1 MAGTTYTV
9 TLDLKTIGSLDFGLN
24 KSGNGLSSATTSVA
38 TLRGAL
44 HDLRDVGGKFMGV
57 LDGIAGRVGTL
68 VAYGGGALL
77 SAGFY
82 AAYEGVTKLN
92 AELESTKISLGTI
105 FKANGQTSDLAS
117 GFELATDQLAKMR
130 KDARDLP
137 GELED
142 LKRIFVTAAIPGFG
156 AGADADRIR
165 KLSASTMAFAAVAQV
180 PQAVAARELAML
192 LEGRAGAHNVL
203 GQRLDALSGDKA
215 KSFNHLSA
223 DKRLEYIEGRL
234 AAYSGAVD
242 RFKNSYEGLSSAF
255 VDNVKQ
261 FGIAATSPLF
271 DRVKT
276 TLAEINNWFDNNQAL
291 VGSWA
296 DYIGSN
302 AGAAF
307 DAVKAKF
314 LEWWP
319 ILKEFAT
326 NMKAELSHLSEE
338 FGPLLKAF
346 ETWAKAKMADKNTPG
361 QIENLVKDYAALK
374 VIAGIGSTVVNGALA
389 VNAGLNVAKF
399 LGYGGLGAGGA
410 AASGGGASGI
420 GLTAA
425 GSGLGFGLAG
435 GGLAAAL
442 AGSLFYGAFGG
453 VKSQAEWD
461 DVNKSEGTKNAEK
474 AIQKYQEMVDSGQ
487 ISQKEMNERV
497 YADADFMRAHFQNA
511 GADALELALALSTAA
526 GSAENYAA
534 ILNDI
539 GRKDAWGDPSG
550 WDLNSDNVKSANRDY
565 GMDWLGAFTSGIAA
579 QAKKDDKAETP
590 KHPGGAGGT
599 TIQKVE
605 IVVTQNNNPSRVAR
619 SVVDELSKLQ
629 RNPRVSKFAP
639 ATAR

>member
-1 MAGTTYTV
+1 MTTYAV
-9 TLDLKTIGSLDFGLN
+9 TLDLKTVGSLDFGLN
-24 KSGNGLSSATTSVA
+24 KSGGLSSATTSVA

-57 LDGIAGRVGTL
+57 LDGIAGRVGAL
-68 VAYGGGALL
+68 AAVGGGALL

-92 AELESTKISLGTI
+92 AELEATTISLGTI
-105 FKANGQTSDLAS
+105 FKANGQTNDLAS
-117 GFELATDQLAKMR
+117 GFEMAGEQLAKMR

-215 KSFNHLSA
+215 KSFNAMGA

-234 AAYSGAVD
+234 AAYSGSID

-261 FGIAATSPLF
+261 FGLAATTPLF

-276 TLAEINNWFDNNQAL
+276 TLAEINNWFDSNPAL
-291 VGSWA
+291 VASWA

-307 DAVKAKF
+307 DSVKAKF

-326 NMKAELSHLSEE
+326 NMKAELGHLSEE
-338 FGPLLKAF
+338 FGPILKAF

-410 AASGGGASGI
+410 AAGSGG
-420 GLTAA
+420 AA
-425 GSGLGFGLAG
+425 SGLGLGAAG
-435 GGLAAAL
+435 GGLGLGLGLGGAAAGL
-442 AGSLFYGAFGG
+442 AGALFYGAFGG
-453 VKSQAEWD
+453 IDSQVETDAKNKARGEALAAESL
-461 DVNKSEGTKNAEK
+461 K
-474 AIQKYQEMVDSGQ
+474 KYEAMVEWGQ
-487 ISQKEMNERV
+487 ISHKEMVERV
-497 YADADFMRAHFQNA
+497 VDDATFMREHFQTA
-511 GADALELALALSTAA
+511 AADALELALAMKDAAFAA
-526 GSAENYAA
+526 GLLSAKLDNPNRQGMQA
-534 ILNDI
+534 D
-539 GRKDAWGDPSG
+539 GMTGDPSG
-550 WDLNSDNVKSANRDY
+550 WAVKMAKEPNRDY
-565 GMDWLGAFTSGIAA
+565 SYWGQPIVDSMSGLTKEV
-579 QAKKDDKAETP
+579 AKPP
-590 KHPGGAGGT
+590 KHKGGKGGT
-599 TIQKVE
+599 TIQRVE

-619 SVVDELSKLQ
+619 SVVDELSKLS
-629 RNPRVSKFAP
+629 RNPRVSRFAP
-639 ATAR
+639 STAR

>member
-1 MAGTTYTV
+1 MTTYAV
-9 TLDLKTIGSLDFGLN
+9 TLDLKTVGSLDFGLN
-24 KSGNGLSSATTSVA
+24 KTGGLSSATTSMA

-92 AELESTKISLGTI
+92 AELEATKISLGTI
-105 FKANGQTSDLAS
+105 FKANGQTNDLAS
-117 GFELATDQLAKMR
+117 GFELATEQIAKMR

-142 LKRIFVTAAIPGFG
+142 LKKIFVTAAIPGFG

-165 KLSASTMAFAAVAQV
+165 KLSASTMAFAAIAQV

-215 KSFNHLSA
+215 KSFNAMGA
-223 DKRLEYIEGRL
+223 DKRLEYIEGKL
-234 AAYSGAVD
+234 SGYTGAID
-242 RFKNSYEGLSSAF
+242 RFKNSYEGLSSTF

-261 FGIAATSPLF
+261 FGLAATAPLF

-276 TLAEINNWFDNNQAL
+276 TLAEINNWFNDNEAL

-302 AGAAF
+302 AAAAF
-307 DAVKAKF
+307 DAVKAKIQ
-314 LEWWP
+314 EWWP

-326 NMKAELSHLSEE
+326 NMKAEFSHLTEE

-346 ETWAKAKMADKNTPG
+346 ESWAKAKMADPTTPG
-361 QIENLVKDYAALK
+361 QIESLVKDYAALK
-374 VIAGIGSTVVNGALA
+374 VIAGVGSTVVNGALG
-389 VNAGLNVAKF
+389 VNAALNIAKF
-399 LGYGGLGAGGA
+399 LGYGGLGAGGVA
-410 AASGGGASGI
+410 AGGGAATG
-420 GLTAA
+420 
-425 GSGLGFGLAG
+425 G
-435 GGLAAAL
+435 GGLAAAGGGLGLGLGL
-442 AGSLFYGAFGG
+442 AGGAAALAGGLYYGAFGG
-453 VKSQAEWD
+453 VDSQVETDAKNKARGEELAAESI
-461 DVNKSEGTKNAEK
+461 KHYT
-474 AIQKYQEMVDSGQ
+474 EMVQLGQ
-487 ISQKEMNERV
+487 ITHKEMVERV
-497 YADADFMRAHFQNA
+497 NADADFMRAHFQDA
-511 GADALELALALSTAA
+511 AADALELALALSTAA
-526 GSAENYAA
+526 GAAEWNAA
-534 ILNDI
+534 RLNDI

-550 WDLNSDNVKSANRDY
+550 WDVNSDNALVTKRDFGYWGQPIVDTMADLKSAD
-565 GMDWLGAFTSGIAA
+565 
-579 QAKKDDKAETP
+579 AKAP
-590 KHPGGAGGT
+590 KHKGGKGGT

-605 IVVTQNNNPSRVAR
+605 IVVTQNNSPSRVAR
-619 SVVDELSKLQ
+619 TVVDELSKLQ